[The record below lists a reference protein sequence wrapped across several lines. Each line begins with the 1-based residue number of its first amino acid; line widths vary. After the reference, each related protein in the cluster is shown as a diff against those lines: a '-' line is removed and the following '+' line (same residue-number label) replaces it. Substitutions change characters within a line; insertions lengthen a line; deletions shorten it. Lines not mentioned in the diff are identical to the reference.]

1 MLSENTLV
9 RVRKAVERLYT
20 DVCDVVERRDYVD
33 PKTKI
38 TRKNQEVK
46 VYENLPCRV
55 SFETVKA
62 ASETESASNVEQ
74 SVKLFVSPDVDIKSG
89 SKVIVNRGGN
99 IVEYSASGEPAVYSS
114 HKEIL
119 LKIFKE
125 WA

>member
-1 MLSENTLV
+1 MLSENTVV
-9 RVRKAVERLYT
+9 RVRKALEGLYT

-46 VYENLPCRV
+46 VYENLPCRI